1 MGDEASNQS
10 SAFGF
15 DKPLMKAASDGCLAA
30 AAMEVAPA
38 VMIKFMFTLSAG
50 DAAAVDKAG
59 QDWRQASALVR
70 QAAEAFQQAVAG
82 VSGDD
87 WTAQDRDAYEKK
99 VREACEQYQVVEI
112 YLEAAGI
119 ALSVMA
125 GALCAYAVFA
135 AGMAIALIAIGV
147 AILACEGTVVGSVAV
162 PELEAAAAVCLEITQ
177 VATGILAEVGVA
189 IAEVLQGGA
198 VLDATAE
205 EIDGND
211 KAFGDLLNGEAVG
224 AAAAGANLLQNAANA
239 GIAYA
244 NMNEK
249 TPALGKDGQPVIG
262 PDGKPELNEGK
273 TKFGDINLNADRDW
287 DKTWDVGASG
297 KYGDFSAGAD
307 VKYGDHGWQ
316 GASVSGGYTPEEGPQ
331 VTGNAGWEQ
340 DADGNNVYKGDLTGG
355 YKSPD
360 GSTYSGTASGE
371 YDDNAD
377 GSHTYS
383 GGVTG
388 KYENEYSG
396 ASADAG
402 VNGSYTHGAD
412 GSSTYSGGVS
422 ASAGD
427 TATGESVHGGAS
439 GTDQHDADGS
449 NHYSATGTGGYTTPY
464 GHGDGSLTGGYDQHA
479 GGDDS
484 VYTKAGTEHG
494 GNGEEGE
501 RHEHELRYDPDSGR
515 VTRTDS

>member
-1 MGDEASNQS
+1 MGEEATNQS

-15 DKPLMKAASDGCLAA
+15 DKPLMKAASTGCLVAA
-30 AAMEVAPA
+30 GMEVAPA
-38 VMIKFMFTLSAG
+38 VMIKFLFTLSTG

-59 QDWRQASALVR
+59 QDWRRASALVQ
-70 QAAEAFQQAVAG
+70 QAAQAFQQAVAG

-99 VREACEQYQVVEI
+99 VQQACEQYQVVEI

-135 AGMAIALIAIGV
+135 AGMAIALIAIGT

-177 VATGILAEVGVA
+177 VATAILAEVGVA

-198 VLDATAE
+198 LLDATAE
-205 EIDGND
+205 ELDGND
-211 KAFGDLLNGEAVG
+211 KAFGDFLNGEAVG

-249 TPALGKDGQPVIG
+249 TPVLGKDGKPVLG
-262 PDGKPELNEGK
+262 ADGNPKLNEGD

-297 KYGDFSAGAD
+297 KYGDFSGGAD
-307 VKYGDHGWQ
+307 VKYGDQ
-316 GASVSGGYTPEEGPQ
+316 GFQGLSVSGGYTPEDGPQ
-331 VTGNAGWEQ
+331 VTGNVGWEK
-340 DADGNNVYKGDLTGG
+340 DKDGNDIYKGDLTGG
-355 YKSPD
+355 YKTPD
-360 GSTYSGTASGE
+360 GSTYSATTSGE

-377 GSHTYS
+377 GSSTIS

-396 ASADAG
+396 TSADAG

-422 ASAGD
+422 GSAGNSL
-427 TATGESVHGGAS
+427 TGSSVHGGAT
-439 GTDQHDADGS
+439 GTYQHETDGS

-464 GHGDGSLTGGYDQHA
+464 GHGDGSVTGGYDQNA

-484 VYTKAGTEHG
+484 AYTRAETVHG
-494 GNGEEGE
+494 GNGDEGE
-501 RHEHELRYDPDSGR
+501 KHEHELRYDTDTGQ